1 METIMTDHE
10 AVRRRLLGRAAALPV
25 ILALPLLA
33 KPSAAQAGNGS
44 KEDFHYQDHPNG
56 DKRCATCA
64 QFIPP
69 EAGKQLGG
77 CRIVA
82 GPISADG
89 WCMAFTPRTAR

>member
-1 METIMTDHE
+1 MTDHE
-10 AVRRRLLGRAAALPV
+10 AARRRLLGHAAALPAL
-25 ILALPLLA
+25 LALPLLA
-33 KPSAAQAGNGS
+33 APGAVRAGNGS

-56 DKRCATCA
+56 AKRCSNCV

-77 CRIVA
+77 CQIVA

-89 WCMAFTPRTAR
+89 WCMAFTPKAQA